1 MPGSVM
7 PHLILEYSSN
17 LESNVDIPALMTLLA
32 DTAVGTGV
40 FPVGG
45 VRVRCHPSTNYRIA
59 DGHPDN
65 MFLHLTLRIGH
76 GRDLEKRQRA
86 GQAVFDALVDGLAS
100 VMARK
105 PLALSQEIVEIDPDT
120 TWKKGNLRDHM
131 RARGLTV
138 TD

>member
-1 MPGSVM
+1 M

-17 LESNVDIPALMTLLA
+17 LEREVDIAALMKVLA
-32 DTAVGTGV
+32 ETAVATGV
-40 FPVGG
+40 FPLGG
-45 VRVRCHPSTNYRIA
+45 VRVRCHPSTEYRIA

-65 MFLHLTLRIGH
+65 MFLHLVLRIGH
-76 GRDLEKRQRA
+76 GRELDRRKRA
-86 GQAVFDALVDGLAS
+86 GQAVFDALVDALAP

-105 PLALSQEIVEIDPDT
+105 PLALSQEIVEISPDT

-131 RARGLTV
+131 RVRGLTV

>member
-1 MPGSVM
+1 M

-17 LESNVDIPALMTLLA
+17 LERDIDITSLMKVLA

-40 FPVGG
+40 FPLGG
-45 VRVRCHPSTNYRIA
+45 VRVRCHPSTHYRIA
-59 DGHPDN
+59 DGDPDN
-65 MFLHLTLRIGH
+65 AFLHLMLRIGH
-76 GRDLEKRQRA
+76 GRELEKRKRA
-86 GQAVFDALVDGLAS
+86 GQAIFDALTDALAP
-100 VMARK
+100 VMARR
-105 PLALSQEIVEIDPDT
+105 PLALSAEIVEINPDT

>member
-1 MPGSVM
+1 M
-7 PHLILEYSSN
+7 PHLIVEYSSN
-17 LESNVDIPALMTLLA
+17 LERDMDVASLMKVLA

-40 FPVGG
+40 FPLGG

-65 MFLHLTLRIGH
+65 AFVHLMLRIGH
-76 GRDLEKRQRA
+76 GRDLEKRKRA
-86 GQAVFDALVDGLAS
+86 GQAIFDALTDALAP
-100 VMARK
+100 VMARR
-105 PLALSQEIVEIDPDT
+105 PLALSTEIVEINPDT